1 VVNVRYSGLIRPLEQ
16 SGRKVAAWYECQAE
30 QNNSPTEI
38 LGGGVESQYFSD
50 SLSHSGRSMRSQ
62 QK

>member
-1 VVNVRYSGLIRPLEQ
+1 
-16 SGRKVAAWYECQAE
+16 VAAWYECQAE